1 MASGFGYTGGRS
13 KCFTFWNQF
22 QQCYIQS
29 ENPKECRPL
38 SDDYLECLHKTKEV
52 AHAKAV
58 QDEFI
63 RRAEAAATEG
73 RKAADILA
81 EGAIVGVGLIRRDE
95 QQDSKKH

>member
-81 EGAIVGVGLIRRDE
+81 GRSNCGSRFNTAGRAARFE
-95 QQDSKKH
+95 KH